1 MTEGQAATHERPRG
15 GDGTLVVV
23 AGEASGDLHGARLV
37 RSLRALAPDLRIL
50 GMGGAAMREAGVE
63 LVADAGETAVVGITE
78 LWEKRRVLRAALER
92 LRSRLRVERPDL
104 LICIDFPD
112 FNLLLAKSAKR
123 LGVPV
128 CYFISPQIWAWRRW
142 RLHTIRRLVR
152 RMLVLFPFEEALY
165 REAGVDVR
173 FVGHPL
179 LDALADVPA
188 ASVCRA
194 SLGLPPSAEVLCLLP
209 GSRGA
214 ELRRHLPILLGAAER
229 IRTARPGVEL
239 LLALAPTLDE
249 SAVRASVAASGLPVR
264 LVRSDTARAIRA
276 ADLVLAV
283 SGTVTLE
290 TAILGTPMIITYRVG
305 TLTYLLVRPLISVRF
320 VGLPNLVAGR
330 GVVPELLQQDA
341 TPERLAVEALSL
353 LAAPERLQAMR
364 AALVEVRSRL
374 GERGAADRAAREILG
389 LLAEGAA
396 GEGGP

>member
-1 MTEGQAATHERPRG
+1 
-15 GDGTLVVV
+15 
-23 AGEASGDLHGARLV
+23 
-37 RSLRALAPDLRIL
+37 
-50 GMGGAAMREAGVE
+50 
-63 LVADAGETAVVGITE
+63 
-78 LWEKRRVLRAALER
+78 
-92 LRSRLRVERPDL
+92 
-104 LICIDFPD
+104 
-112 FNLLLAKSAKR
+112 
-123 LGVPV
+123 
-128 CYFISPQIWAWRRW
+128 
-142 RLHTIRRLVR
+142 
-152 RMLVLFPFEEALY
+152 MLVLFPFEEALY

-341 TPERLAVEALSL
+341 TPERLAAEALSL
-353 LAAPERLQAMR
+353 LAAPERLRAMR
-364 AALVEVRSRL
+364 AALAEVRSRL
-374 GERGAADRAAREILG
+374 GERGAAERAAREILS
-389 LLAEGAA
+389 LLAEGSA
-396 GEGGP
+396 GAGRP